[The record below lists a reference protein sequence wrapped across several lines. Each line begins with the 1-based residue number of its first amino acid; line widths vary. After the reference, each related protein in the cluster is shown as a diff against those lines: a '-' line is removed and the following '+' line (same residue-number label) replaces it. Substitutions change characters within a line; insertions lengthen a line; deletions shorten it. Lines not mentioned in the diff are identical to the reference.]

1 MKVLDIGCGP
11 GFFTIEIAKMLNGS
25 GQVIAADM
33 QEGMLCKVQQKVEG
47 TGLELLIIEQP
58 KVLSSLFFPNFVKRL
73 PP

>member
-25 GQVIAADM
+25 GLVIAADM

>member
-11 GFFTIEIAKMLNGS
+11 GFFTIEIAKLLNGS

-58 KVLSSLFFPNFVKRL
+58 KVLSSLFFPNFV
-73 PP
+73 

>member
-11 GFFTIEIAKMLNGS
+11 GFFTIEIAKLLNGS